1 MTVIRRLIARRALE
15 DARTD
20 AFLAAIR
27 RSADCCEV
35 CPCV

>member
-1 MTVIRRLIARRALE
+1 MIRRLFTRRARE
-15 DARTD
+15 DARVS

-35 CPCV
+35 CCS